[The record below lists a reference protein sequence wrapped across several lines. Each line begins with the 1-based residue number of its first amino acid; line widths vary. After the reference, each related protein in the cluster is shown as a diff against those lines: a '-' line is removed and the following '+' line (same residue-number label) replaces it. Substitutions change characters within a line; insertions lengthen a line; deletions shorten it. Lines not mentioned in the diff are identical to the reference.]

1 MVKQTSNDAL
11 FEFDTTIKAN
21 GKFYLK
27 DIISDAEYKRW
38 FSSRKQGKI
47 IILNK
52 GRCGNGGTTGFIE
65 YAKKA
70 YKGLSIIVP
79 NVSIVKSKEWD
90 DDLCCL
96 EKGQM
101 KAALSAVATAG
112 RCGVPWILDPAG
124 VGVSRMRKDFVSKL
138 VSHLRPAA
146 IRGNASEILTLCG
159 AGCDASG
166 VDSAIPGSDAVEG
179 AKTLAATLGTIVA
192 VSGEVDYVTDGSKVE
207 QITGGSPLMSS
218 VTAMGCAC
226 TAVAGAALAVEE
238 DTFAA
243 VCSAMKLMSLAG
255 SLAGGRFSAPGSF
268 AAGFIDALYEISGR

>member
-1 MVKQTSNDAL
+1 MDTKEIRELCSRIRDSRPLVHNITNYVAMNFSANVLLAL
-11 FEFDTTIKAN
+11 GASPLMSSEP
-21 GKFYLK
+21 GEME
-27 DIISDAEYKRW
+27 DIVSGA
-38 FSSRKQGKI
+38 SSLVINIGC
-47 IILNK
+47 LD
-52 GRCGNGGTTGFIE
+52 
-65 YAKKA
+65 
-70 YKGLSIIVP
+70 
-79 NVSIVKSKEWD
+79 KE
-90 DDLCCL
+90 
-96 EKGQM
+96 QM

-138 VSHLRPAA
+138 VSRLRPAA

-159 AGCDASG
+159 VGCDASG
-166 VDSAIPGSDAVEG
+166 VDSAIPGSDAVER
-179 AKTLAATLGTIVA
+179 AKSLAATLGTNVA